1 MSSLDENSPIPS
13 CEYQENLDILRQTYF
28 FSGLPLESLKIFA
41 YLCTREKF
49 KEGDFLFRQG
59 EDDGEAFCILSGR
72 AQLERTVEEAPV
84 PIRTCE
90 AGEFIGGLTLIGET
104 RRLYSLR
111 ALQATVCLVLS
122 RDKFAKTLNQFPEQ
136 RPRIFK
142 AVVAA
147 INDWEERFLE
157 GTAEACGGCVAKL
170 GVSLL

>member
-1 MSSLDENSPIPS
+1 MNSLDESSPTPS
-13 CEYQENLDILRQTYF
+13 CEYQENLDTLRQTYF

-49 KEGDFLFRQG
+49 GEGEFLFRQG

-72 AQLERTVEEAPV
+72 TQLERTVQGATL
-84 PIRTCE
+84 PIRCCE
-90 AGEFIGGLTLIGET
+90 PGEFIGGLTLIGET

-111 ALQATVCLVLS
+111 ALQPTVGLVLS
-122 RDKFAKTLNQFPEQ
+122 RDKCTKTLDQFPGQ
-136 RPRIFK
+136 RPRIFR

-147 INDWEERFLE
+147 INGWEERFLE
-157 GTAEACGGCVAKL
+157 GMAEACGGCTSKL